1 MFLFFSSFSFSAN
14 KRSRAIE
21 LFFDSNFIHF
31 CVCDGKLCSYLFLI
45 FVLFLDYFKCFF
57 GLMQL
62 LLCIENI
69 CHCYF
74 WDILFLSF
82 FLFLFFPFRRIY
94 IQSDNLDL
102 LYNICNTSHQC
113 YQKQNHYPKMMF
125 LNLFDI

>member
-82 FLFLFFPFRRIY
+82 FCFCFFRLGESISNLTIWIY
-94 IQSDNLDL
+94 SITFVTHPINAIKNKITTLR
-102 LYNICNTSHQC
+102 
-113 YQKQNHYPKMMF
+113 
-125 LNLFDI
+125 